1 MSPCSEARR
10 KMDPQSAA
18 FTPRDDVWR
27 FQSDMLRVQ
36 QTQSDHGERLSRLER
51 RQDEDARMKSVWGT
65 SSPFPGVLSGTP
77 QQGRPRYLLCHITLL
92 ETERNRR
99 LHSARCDF
107 PITTATDVATGPV
120 QQPLSDAFS
129 GFDDGSNTLMHSL
142 HLDADEEPRR
152 TGATSR
158 ANSVRFDESANPGHW
173 SHASRT
179 SIELIPRSTSSLGG
193 HPMLERTYSH
203 KSDGRQSSTGHSVHS
218 GRANSLGIESQFGA
232 IGQSTSTLDH
242 PGLAPGLFVL
252 GTVPSIIRCWLNTNF
267 KHDSLLYAAVCTGS
281 YGSFVDQRL
290 IDRLGFADQI
300 RKDDGRKI
308 KLSVYL
314 PEAITRTA
322 SSRSNSPTP
331 QLPTITVDFNVINA
345 TVDDQDKSLQIFIG
359 SDLLRTHNADVL
371 FSSNTITL
379 FDDDHNKLTI
389 PMVRPENEQTFKSL
403 STTSKVVRS
412 PDMFRKPE
420 SRREEVNLLNGLKQT
435 ESVASSLGSAIEAPG
450 HRSVEESPRIEP
462 GDKGGRQSFGDDAST
477 TSTRQSFESRPSLSA
492 LSTSAEGKISSETNT
507 ANGTPRSSPMIWG
520 NWRRDGDKAGTQTD
534 SWSKS
539 GYQRRNEGIKVLRPV
554 KPASR
559 TFSVPSASANAPSPV
574 GQSRFFG
581 TSNDGASDTKVAV
594 SSEKEKDN
602 GITVSKTRTANP
614 VGGASAFAWLSK

>member
-1 MSPCSEARR
+1 
-10 KMDPQSAA
+10 MDPQSAA
-18 FTPRDDVWR
+18 FTPRDDIWR

-77 QQGRPRYLLCHITLL
+77 QQG
-92 ETERNRR
+92 
-99 LHSARCDF
+99 
-107 PITTATDVATGPV
+107 PV
-120 QQPLSDAFS
+120 QQPLNDAFS
-129 GFDDGSNTLMHSL
+129 GFDDHSSNLIGSL

-158 ANSVRFDESANPGHW
+158 ANSVRFDETANQGHW

-179 SIELIPRSTSSLGG
+179 SIDLIPRSTSSLGG

-203 KSDGRQSSTGHSVHS
+203 KSDGRQSSNGQSIHS
-218 GRANSLGIESQFGA
+218 GRANSLGIDSQFGA
-232 IGQSTSTLDH
+232 IGQSASPLEH

-281 YGSFVDQRL
+281 FGSFLDQRL
-290 IDRLGFADQI
+290 IERLGFTDQI
-300 RKDDGRKI
+300 RSHDGRKI

-322 SSRSNSPTP
+322 SSRSNSPAP
-331 QLPTITVDFNVINA
+331 QLPTITVDFNVVNA
-345 TVDDQDKSLQIFIG
+345 TVDDQDKSVQIFLG
-359 SDLLRTHNADVL
+359 SDVLRTHNADVL
-371 FSSNTITL
+371 FSSNTITV
-379 FDDDHNKLTI
+379 FDDEHNKLTI
-389 PMVRPENEQTFKSL
+389 PMVRPENEQTFKGL
-403 STTSKVVRS
+403 ATTSTVVRS
-412 PDMFRKPE
+412 SETPKKAEPQ
-420 SRREEVNLLNGLKQT
+420 REDVNLLNGLKQT
-435 ESVASSLGSAIEAPG
+435 ESVASAPGSATETPS
-450 HRSVEESPRIEP
+450 RRPVDEPPRIEP
-462 GDKGGRQSFGDDAST
+462 RDKPGRQSFGDDGST

-492 LSTSAEGKISSETNT
+492 LSAMSTSAEGKTSPETT
-507 ANGTPRSSPMIWG
+507 ATNGTSRSGASPMIWG
-520 NWRRDGDKAGTQTD
+520 NWRRDGDKASMQTD
-534 SWSKS
+534 SWSKA

-554 KPASR
+554 KPVSR
-559 TFSVPSASANAPSPV
+559 TFSAAPANANAPSPV

-581 TSNDGASDTKVAV
+581 TSNDGANDTKGAESADKDKDGGV
-594 SSEKEKDN
+594 S
-602 GITVSKTRTANP
+602 VPKTRTANP

>member
-1 MSPCSEARR
+1 
-10 KMDPQSAA
+10 MDPQSAA

-77 QQGRPRYLLCHITLL
+77 QQG
-92 ETERNRR
+92 
-99 LHSARCDF
+99 
-107 PITTATDVATGPV
+107 PV
-120 QQPLSDAFS
+120 QQPLNDAFS
-129 GFDDGSNTLMHSL
+129 GFDDQSSNLIGSL

-158 ANSVRFDESANPGHW
+158 ANSVRFDETANQGHW

-179 SIELIPRSTSSLGG
+179 SIDLIPRSTSSLGS

-203 KSDGRQSSTGHSVHS
+203 KSDGRQSSAGHSVHS
-218 GRANSLGIESQFGA
+218 GRANSLGIDSQFGA
-232 IGQSTSTLDH
+232 IGQSTSPLDH

-281 YGSFVDQRL
+281 YGSFLDQRL
-290 IDRLGFADQI
+290 IDRLGFTDQI
-300 RKDDGRKI
+300 RKDDSRKI
-308 KLSVYL
+308 KLLVYL
-314 PEAITRTA
+314 PEAITRTP
-322 SSRSNSPTP
+322 SSRSNSPAP

-345 TVDDQDKSLQIFIG
+345 TVDDQDKSIQIFIG
-359 SDLLRTHNADVL
+359 SDVLRTHNADVL
-371 FSSNTITL
+371 LSSNTITL

-389 PMVRPENEQTFKSL
+389 PMVRPENEQTFKGL
-403 STTSKVVRS
+403 YTISKVVRS
-412 PDMFRKPE
+412 PDMFRKSE
-420 SRREEVNLLNGLKQT
+420 SGRGNINLLNGLKQT
-435 ESVASSLGSAIEAPG
+435 ESVVSTSGSAIDG
-450 HRSVEESPRIEP
+450 SGRQSIDQSPRIEP
-462 GDKGGRQSFGDDAST
+462 GDKAGRQSFGDDAST
-477 TSTRQSFESRPSLSA
+477 TSTRQSFESRPSLST
-492 LSTSAEGKISSETNT
+492 LSTSVEGKTSSETNT
-507 ANGTPRSSPMIWG
+507 ANGTPRSGASPMIWG
-520 NWRRDGDKAGTQTD
+520 NWRRDGDKANTQAD

-539 GYQRRNEGIKVLRPV
+539 SYQRRNEGIKVLRPI
-554 KPASR
+554 KSASR
-559 TFSVPSASANAPSPV
+559 TFSTTSATANAPSPV

-581 TSNDGASDTKVAV
+581 TSNDGASDTKTTAPTEKDKDSGVAV
-594 SSEKEKDN
+594 P
-602 GITVSKTRTANP
+602 KTRTANP